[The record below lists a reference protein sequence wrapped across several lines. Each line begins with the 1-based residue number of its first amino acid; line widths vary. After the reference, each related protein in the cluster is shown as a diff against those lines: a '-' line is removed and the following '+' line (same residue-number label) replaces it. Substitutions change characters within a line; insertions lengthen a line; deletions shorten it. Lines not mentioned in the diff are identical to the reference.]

1 MITNAHTCGHISIH
15 THTYKKRRNQ
25 GKEIYQNV
33 KSSYRVLFLELVGYF
48 FLIHSC
54 VFYVVYKVLML
65 RKEIEREK
73 NELHQ
78 LSLHWELEN
87 VGE

>member
-1 MITNAHTCGHISIH
+1 MHTHLGTSIYTH
-15 THTYKKRRNQ
+15 THTHKKRRNQ

-54 VFYVVYKVLML
+54 VFYVVYKVL
-65 RKEIEREK
+65 ES
-73 NELHQ
+73 ELIF
-78 LSLHWELEN
+78 
-87 VGE
+87 